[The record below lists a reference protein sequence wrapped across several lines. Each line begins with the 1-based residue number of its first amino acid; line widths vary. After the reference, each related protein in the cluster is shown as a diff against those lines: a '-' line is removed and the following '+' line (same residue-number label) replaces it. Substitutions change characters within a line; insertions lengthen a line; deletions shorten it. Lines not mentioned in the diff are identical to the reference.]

1 MKKEDFKHLV
11 LVLHDLY
18 YHSEYDN
25 TNNIKL
31 LINCAIDKQWIKEKL
46 SHFVFECKFM
56 NDVDNNKG
64 EIDNFIDSLEWSE

>member
-1 MKKEDFKHLV
+1 MKKEDFKHIV

-18 YHSEYDN
+18 YSEYDN

-31 LINCAIDKQWIKEKL
+31 LIHCTIDKDFLKEKL
-46 SHFVFECKFM
+46 SHFVFECKFF

-64 EIDNFIDSLEWSE
+64 EIDTFIDSLEWSE